1 MRSLHSALFAGQLP
15 KNGAGST
22 GRCNTPC
29 IQLVSSKSVFSDRW
43 ERSSSYFPVESD
55 FMRCFE
61 SRALVREIGCAQGI
75 GAYGS
80 VGGNGRNG
88 GHRSSG
94 ANNIVNPSFSG
105 DPPAS
110 KIAALARKDFGA
122 QIRPSRPNFL
132 HLKSANLATIRI
144 CWPQ

>member
-1 MRSLHSALFAGQLP
+1 MR
-15 KNGAGST
+15 
-22 GRCNTPC
+22 
-29 IQLVSSKSVFSDRW
+29 
-43 ERSSSYFPVESD
+43 
-55 FMRCFE
+55 
-61 SRALVREIGCAQGI
+61 AQGI

-94 ANNIVNPSFSG
+94 ASNIVNPSFSG

-122 QIRPSRPNFL
+122 HIGPSQPKFL
-132 HLKSANLATIRI
+132 HFQSRKPCDHPNLFATVKILES
-144 CWPQ
+144 